1 MSYNSKKDWTY
12 ISNGITETG
21 NIFLNEC
28 KNVFK
33 DSGVLLILII
43 AGLTYPI
50 LYNFVYLNENI
61 PDTAV
66 AVIDR
71 SDSYESHRFIRELDA
86 TREVKVIRVPDMLE
100 ARKLFVNR
108 DVHAILIFPGDYS
121 AKIAARDQTTISLY
135 VNMSCFMVYKSVAL
149 AVNMVM
155 LDEGKAIQLQ
165 RYNTLGMTDEQS
177 KQMVK
182 ALPYEET
189 MLYNPGNGFSS
200 FFVPA
205 ILMIII
211 HQLLFLGIGMMAG
224 TEREENINMK
234 LFSKYLGQRGI
245 YRVVIGKA
253 CAYFF
258 IYSFVAS
265 YIALLVPRMFNIPH
279 IGNVWEIYSLLF
291 PFLLATI
298 FFSITASIFIKN
310 RETGLVSFLF
320 FSVILVFLSGCT
332 WPETHFPLFWK
343 YFAYIFPSTFGV
355 RGYIKLNSM
364 GATLSQIRFEYIALW
379 IQVFIYFILACV
391 VTRVKLL
398 NEKRRKERIEK
409 GDNLLR

>member
-1 MSYNSKKDWTY
+1 MSYNTKKYWDY
-12 ISNGITETG
+12 IKHGITETG
-21 NIFLNEC
+21 NIFIDEC

-43 AGLTYPI
+43 AGLTYPL

-61 PDTAV
+61 PDTPV

-71 SDSYESHRFIRELDA
+71 SDSYESHRFTRELDA

-108 DVHAILIFPGDYS
+108 DVHAILMFPPDYS
-121 AKIAARDQTTISLY
+121 DKIAAVEQTTISLY

-155 LDEGKAIQLQ
+155 LDEGKNIQLQ
-165 RYNTLGMTDEQS
+165 RYNALGMTDEQGL
-177 KQMVK
+177 QMVK

-200 FFVPA
+200 FFVPT

-211 HQLLFLGIGMMAG
+211 HQVLFLGIGMMAG
-224 TEREENINMK
+224 TEREENKNMK

-245 YRVVIGKA
+245 YRVVLGKA
-253 CAYFF
+253 GAYFF

-265 YIALLVPRMFNIPH
+265 YIALLVQNTELSLQRTDILKA
-279 IGNVWEIYSLLF
+279 EIL
-291 PFLLATI
+291 I
-298 FFSITASIFIKN
+298 RTAFCAI
-310 RETGLVSFLF
+310 
-320 FSVILVFLSGCT
+320 SGCL
-332 WPETHFPLFWK
+332 H
-343 YFAYIFPSTFGV
+343 A
-355 RGYIKLNSM
+355 
-364 GATLSQIRFEYIALW
+364 
-379 IQVFIYFILACV
+379 
-391 VTRVKLL
+391 
-398 NEKRRKERIEK
+398 
-409 GDNLLR
+409 